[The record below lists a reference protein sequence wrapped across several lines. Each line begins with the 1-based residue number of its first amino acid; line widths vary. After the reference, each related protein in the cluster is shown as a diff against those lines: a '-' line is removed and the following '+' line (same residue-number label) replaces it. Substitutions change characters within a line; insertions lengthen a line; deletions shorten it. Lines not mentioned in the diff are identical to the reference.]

1 MSNVQSIER
10 HPLKPCIDAQT
21 QVLFLGSF
29 PPPRKRWAKGFEFFY
44 PNFTNDHWRLMGLI
58 FYGDKDYLVDT
69 EAKTYRMDR
78 IKRLV
83 SEQHLGYYDTS
94 EAVRRLKDNASDKFL
109 EVVEQTDIRALISR
123 APQLRAIAVTG
134 QKAADTLCEQLG
146 IAEPPRM
153 GEYIII
159 ENRKQSEA
167 ATFELSNSRT
177 LKLWRLPS
185 SSRAYPMALTQKAEY
200 YRKVFEELKD

>member
-1 MSNVQSIER
+1 MFNVQSIER
-10 HPLKPCIDAQT
+10 HPLKPCIDAET
-21 QVLFLGSF
+21 RVLFLGSF

-69 EAKTYRMDR
+69 AAKTYRMDR
-78 IKRLV
+78 IMQLV

-123 APQLRAIAVTG
+123 APKLRAIAVTG
-134 QKAADTLCEQLG
+134 QKAADTLCDYFG
-146 IAEPPRM
+146 IAEAPRM
-153 GEYIII
+153 GECV
-159 ENRKQSEA
+159 EA
-167 ATFELSNSRT
+167 LSNPPLQGR
-177 LKLWRLPS
+177 LELWRLPS
-185 SSRAYPMALTQKAEY
+185 SSRAYPMKLEEKAEY
-200 YRKVFEELKD
+200 YRKMFEI

>member
-1 MSNVQSIER
+1 M
-10 HPLKPCIDAQT
+10 
-21 QVLFLGSF
+21 FLGSF

-69 EAKTYRMDR
+69 AAKTYRMDR
-78 IKRLV
+78 IMQLV

-123 APQLRAIAVTG
+123 APKLRAIAVTG
-134 QKAADTLCEQLG
+134 QKAADTLCNYFG
-146 IAEPPRM
+146 IAEAPRM
-153 GEYIII
+153 GESVEI
-159 ENRKQSEA
+159 ENREDII
-167 ATFELSNSRT
+167 R
-177 LKLWRLPS
+177 LWRLPS
-185 SSRAYPMALTQKAEY
+185 SSRAYPMRLEEKAEY
-200 YRKVFEELKD
+200 YRKMFETLNIKH

>member
-109 EVVEQTDIRALISR
+109 EVVEATDIPALLARIP
-123 APQLRAIAVTG
+123 ACRAIVTTG
-134 QKAADTLCEQLG
+134 QKATDVIVATFGCD
-146 IAEPPRM
+146 EPPMGGSVPLTIGGRALAFWRM
-153 GEYIII
+153 
-159 ENRKQSEA
+159 
-167 ATFELSNSRT
+167 
-177 LKLWRLPS
+177 PS
-185 SSRAYPMALTQKAEY
+185 TSRAYPAPLERKALAYKALFDA
-200 YRKVFEELKD
+200 V